1 MIQEVEHIDTKLE
14 FASLPNREEPPQRQI
29 QLCQSKASNVVAT
42 FGSLSRSIR
51 YGERIG
57 IKRMARR
64 SVGISDPNGLTWHE
78 IGARSCE
85 AARRISKDYCV
96 KWESASCRNDRL

>member
-1 MIQEVEHIDTKLE
+1 MIQEVERIDAKLE

-29 QLCQSKASNVVAT
+29 HLCQSKASDVVAT
-42 FGSLSRSIR
+42 FGSLSRGIR
-51 YGERIG
+51 YGERVG

-64 SVGISDPNGLTWHE
+64 SVGISDPNRLTWHE

-85 AARRISKDYCV
+85 AARRISKDYRV
-96 KWESASCRNDRL
+96 KWESGSCHDHRL